1 MKIAII
7 GTGSVGRALGAG
19 WAQKGHAVI
28 FGSRH
33 PDEEKV
39 RQLLEMAGANARAA
53 LPEAAAAE
61 AEVVVLAVPGTAV
74 ATTIPTL
81 GDLSGKILVDATNP
95 IAPGLQLA
103 VGHITSG
110 AEQVAAL
117 ASGAHVV
124 KAFNT
129 TGAENMADPIYQG
142 EPITMFICGDDMA
155 AKTAVSQLA
164 QDLGFDVADV
174 GDLSKARLLEPMAL
188 VWISLAMPQ
197 GMGRNIAFKLVK
209 RGD

>member
-7 GTGSVGRALGAG
+7 GTGNVGRALGTG
-19 WAQKGHAVI
+19 WAQKGHTVI

-39 RQLLEMAGANARAA
+39 RQILTAAGKNARAA
-53 LPEAAAAE
+53 LPNVAAAE

-74 ATTIPTL
+74 AATIPTL
-81 GDLSGKILVDATNP
+81 GNLSGKILIDATNP
-95 IAPGLQLA
+95 IAPGLQLS
-103 VGHITSG
+103 VGHTTSG

-117 ASGAHVV
+117 AAGAHVV

-129 TGAENMADPIYQG
+129 TGAENMANPLYQG
-142 EPITMFICGDDMA
+142 EPITVFICGDDVA
-155 AKTAVSQLA
+155 AKAAVSQLA
-164 QDLGFDVADV
+164 QDLGFAVADV
-174 GDLSKARLLEPMAL
+174 GGLDKARLLEPMAL

-197 GMGRNIAFKLVK
+197 GLGRDIAFKLVH
-209 RGD
+209 R

>member
-7 GTGSVGRALGAG
+7 GTGNVGQALGAG
-19 WAQKGHAVI
+19 WSQKGHTVI

-33 PDEEKV
+33 PNEEKV
-39 RQLLEMAGANARAA
+39 RHILDMAGGNARAA

-74 ATTIPTL
+74 LTTIPTL
-81 GDLSGKILVDATNP
+81 GNLSGKILVDATNP

-103 VGHITSG
+103 VGHTTSG

-117 ASGAHVV
+117 AAGARVV

-129 TGAENMADPIYQG
+129 TGAENMANPIYQG
-142 EPITMFICGDDMA
+142 EPITMFICGDEVA
-155 AKTAVSQLA
+155 AKTAVTQLA

-174 GDLSKARLLEPMAL
+174 GGLDKARLLEPMAL

-197 GMGRNIAFKLVK
+197 GMGRHIAFKLV
-209 RGD
+209 RR

>member
-7 GTGSVGRALGAG
+7 GTGNVGQALGTG

-33 PDEEKV
+33 PNEEKV
-39 RQLLEMAGANARAA
+39 RHILKVAGGNARAA

-74 ATTIPTL
+74 LTTIPTL

-103 VGHITSG
+103 VGHTTSG
-110 AEQVAAL
+110 AEQAAAL
-117 ASGAHVV
+117 APSVRVV

-129 TGAENMADPIYQG
+129 TGAENMANPIYHG
-142 EPITMFICGDDMA
+142 EPITMFICGDEAA
-155 AKTAVSQLA
+155 AKTVVTQLA

-174 GDLSKARLLEPMAL
+174 GGLDKARLLEPMAL

-197 GMGRNIAFKLVK
+197 GMGRHIAFKLV
-209 RGD
+209 RR